1 VDAIKAFSL
10 TDSYYRAVVRR
21 NSCVSVRDSQ
31 REKGKER
38 GFEKIRASG
47 SKTRFTNTLKTAL
60 SHKSTK
66 RKIKAKKGEEN
77 DDRTMVLLETPKAL
91 T

>member
-1 VDAIKAFSL
+1 M
-10 TDSYYRAVVRR
+10 
-21 NSCVSVRDSQ
+21 RDSQ

-38 GFEKIRASG
+38 GFEKIRASR
-47 SKTRFTNTLKTAL
+47 SKTPFTNTLKTAF

-66 RKIKAKKGEEN
+66 RKIKKKEKKI
-77 DDRTMVLLETPKAL
+77 DDRTMVSLETPKAL